1 MLPSVLPPEEID
13 LLRDSFHASLLR
25 SGLRSGVMHVEGRV
39 NHSKVTDQV
48 KDGIVDLRLGVD
60 GKVNSERQGA

>member
-1 MLPSVLPPEEID
+1 
-13 LLRDSFHASLLR
+13 
-25 SGLRSGVMHVEGRV
+25 MHVEGRV

-48 KDGIVDLRLGVD
+48 KDGIVDLRLRVD